1 LKARIAFE
9 ELSNMH
15 NLVIFGF
22 IVWISKDIIER
33 SVSSHSL
40 IFLTSSAVGSSGF
53 TGVWV

>member
-15 NLVIFGF
+15 NLAIFGF